1 MADGILKGWTMLIK
15 KSFAIFLF
23 VSASLL
29 AAQSIKPMTEGEFSY
44 YESMLRS
51 GQADNY
57 RKPTLQKDV
66 WEKLLTDIKA
76 QIIEAK
82 VPKTIDGWMVKGEVQ
97 IPSRNKIRLLA
108 FRLRTLIANPE
119 LEEITGQKLQWF
131 KNIGNSF
138 IVFEHYQNKMIAAVE
153 QRNKKEYGNLYYSY
167 MLNVNKLK
175 KLLDNSD
182 SWKLTRKELS
192 LIQTKNS
199 KSRKMKLDVLA
210 KRYDYTRKLLKENP
224 DALKDKSKN
233 NPQQKNKRKG
243 AKR

>member
-1 MADGILKGWTMLIK
+1 
-15 KSFAIFLF
+15 
-23 VSASLL
+23 
-29 AAQSIKPMTEGEFSY
+29 
-44 YESMLRS
+44 
-51 GQADNY
+51 
-57 RKPTLQKDV
+57 
-66 WEKLLTDIKA
+66 
-76 QIIEAK
+76 
-82 VPKTIDGWMVKGEVQ
+82 
-97 IPSRNKIRLLA
+97 
-108 FRLRTLIANPE
+108 
-119 LEEITGQKLQWF
+119 
-131 KNIGNSF
+131 
-138 IVFEHYQNKMIAAVE
+138 
-153 QRNKKEYGNLYYSY
+153 

-224 DALKDKSKN
+224 DVLKDKSKN